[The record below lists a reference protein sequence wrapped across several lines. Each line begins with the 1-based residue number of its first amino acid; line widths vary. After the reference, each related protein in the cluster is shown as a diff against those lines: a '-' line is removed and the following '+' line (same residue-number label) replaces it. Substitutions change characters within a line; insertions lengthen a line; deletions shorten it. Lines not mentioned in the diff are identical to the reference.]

1 MQKTIWSNHHLDL
14 YLTALRDLFIYL
26 KQLFQIFRTILG
38 HVVETLGW
46 SLVLF
51 LLSIVFV
58 QRLEERIGIPRM
70 LLGIDQFWEMMYLGT
85 K

>member
-26 KQLFQIFRTILG
+26 KLLFQIFPTILD